1 MHISSLR
8 MPSICSAPSYRRC
21 WSASKEYDHAETRF
35 VQYLHKKQLLIVKL
49 RYMVM
54 GGIIIKAIRL
64 MLFVLIPGMLVASGS
79 AWEGSDMQ
87 LPDGSHNND
96 LGYPNTYPNYPGYYP
111 TYTYPT
117 YYYTTPMVY
126 PTYYYNPV
134 VYNYYDSCNSWSCNP
149 CTIDSYSSNGCVH
162 APMNCD
168 DGNPCTVDSCGPNG
182 CVHTPV
188 KCDDRNPRTVDSC
201 SSNGCV
207 HTPVNCDDRKPC
219 ADEPCSFMS
228 I

>member
-1 MHISSLR
+1 
-8 MPSICSAPSYRRC
+8 MPSICSPHLTA
-21 WSASKEYDHAETRF
+21 
-35 VQYLHKKQLLIVKL
+35 VVGQYPKNTFTQKIGNIYKKQLLIVKL
-49 RYMVM
+49 QYMVM
-54 GGIIIKAIRL
+54 GGILIKAIRL
-64 MLFVLIPGMLVASGS
+64 MLFVLIPGMLVASGA
-79 AWEGSDMQ
+79 AWEGDKQ
-87 LPDGSHNND
+87 PPDGSHNSD
-96 LGYPNTYPNYPGYYP
+96 FGYPNTYPNYPGYCP

-134 VYNYYDSCNSWSCNP
+134 VYNCYDSCNSWSCNP
-149 CTIDSYSSNGCVH
+149 CTIDSCSSNGCVH
-162 APMNCD
+162 APANCD

-188 KCDDRNPRTVDSC
+188 KCDDRNPRTLDSC

-207 HTPVNCDDRKPC
+207 HTPVNCDERKPC